1 MSHWHYVL
9 ISDMFCLF
17 KHSLATLRECTIE
30 RGEGGSHDEAA
41 VTSVSVHSVISA
53 IPSQEIQ
60 RMVQEVKT
68 LDEETL
74 KVKKTSETSRQ

>member
-1 MSHWHYVL
+1 
-9 ISDMFCLF
+9 MFCLF

-30 RGEGGSHDEAA
+30 RGEGGSRDEAA
-41 VTSVSVHSVISA
+41 VTSASVHSVISA

-74 KVKKTSETSRQ
+74 KVKKTSDTTHE